1 MEFQRERSP
10 SRRSG
15 ACPGLPAWPSCRA
28 RTADL
33 RSRPRGR
40 HESWLLHCIVVPG
53 GRRDRLR
60 GDSARAGHDRV
71 VVRTRRPV
79 VRRCGR
85 GGTVGLQFM
94 GADATTLLVA
104 DLVPSLGLG
113 RSGIP
118 GHRGSGCR
126 PRTGTAAVAQRW
138 PTWRWAARLGLMRA
152 GSNRIV
158 SRGPL
163 SHSLCSAGG
172 RAPAMA

>member
-1 MEFQRERSP
+1 M
-10 SRRSG
+10 G
-15 ACPGLPAWPSCRA
+15 
-28 RTADL
+28 ADL

-53 GRRDRLR
+53 GRRD
-60 GDSARAGHDRV
+60 GYVETAREQAMIEWLS
-71 VVRTRRPV
+71 
-79 VRRCGR
+79 GR
-85 GGTVGLQFM
+85 DGQWFEGAARGTVGLQFM
-94 GADATTLLVA
+94 GADATTLLAA

-113 RSGIP
+113 PEWDP

-126 PRTGTAAVAQRW
+126 LRTGTAAVAQRW

-152 GSNRIV
+152 GSNRMV